1 MEQIEERDVE
11 VVVNGL
17 STEAVQSREVHMR
30 RSQYKV
36 LVEKVEHKL
45 SIPDVIEPAMVH
57 QETPE
62 EAELTE
68 GEVTRLHGTHALV
81 TVQANANVRF
91 FDHGYIVGT
100 ISDGKRDRV

>member
-1 MEQIEERDVE
+1 VEQIEERDVE

-45 SIPDVIEPAMVH
+45 SISHVI
-57 QETPE
+57 
-62 EAELTE
+62 
-68 GEVTRLHGTHALV
+68 
-81 TVQANANVRF
+81 
-91 FDHGYIVGT
+91 
-100 ISDGKRDRV
+100 